1 MTEKLWLKCYD
12 PEVPPG
18 IDDYDGS
25 IIPSLL
31 EKKIASF
38 GGQTAVDFFGYTMTY
53 AALWEAVQQC
63 TRVLHS
69 IGLARGDRVALFLPN
84 CPHFIIAYYAA
95 LRLGAVIVPTNPL
108 YTEKELEFQIKDSGA
123 ETLVTL
129 DLLYSKVHKV
139 QPSVGLKRIIVGK
152 IQDYLP
158 PLKKFIYP
166 IIAQKGT
173 ENVPLEEKNGVVF
186 YQKLMKSKAPECEL
200 PKLSG
205 DDLAI
210 LQYTGGTTGSAKGAM
225 LTHKNIVINNT
236 MIRHWYTGLRPGKE
250 IFISVLPFFHTY
262 GMATALNLP
271 LSAGATI
278 VLFPKFVAKDILKAI
293 DAHKATVLP
302 GIPTIYSVLGSFRD
316 LGKYDIS
323 TIRFCISG
331 AAPLPL
337 TVLKDFERI
346 TGGIIIEGYG
356 LSEASPVTHCNP
368 RGGVRK
374 DGSIGLPVSD
384 TDCKVVDMDTG
395 QDLPEGSTGE
405 LCIRGPQ
412 VMKGYWNRPEE
423 TAATLRDGWLY
434 TGDIARMDEEGYFYI
449 VERKKDMIISE
460 GFNIYPREIEEFLL
474 THPKVADASVIGM
487 PDKIR
492 GERVYAFV
500 VLKEGIAATP
510 DEIARFCKEHLVRYK
525 APRKVIFRD
534 SIPRNLAGKNLR
546 RILREEA
553 AALSAADDEHDADR
567 EAPQAAE

>member
-1 MTEKLWLKCYD
+1 MKEKPWLRSYD
-12 PEVPPG
+12 PEVPPAV
-18 IDDYDGS
+18 DYDGS
-25 IIPSLL
+25 IIPWLL
-31 EKKIASF
+31 EKSIAPF
-38 GGQTAVDFFGYTMTY
+38 GAQNAVDFFGFTMTY
-53 AALWEAVQQC
+53 AALWEAVQEC

-69 IGLARGDRVALFLPN
+69 IGVARGDRVALFLPN
-84 CPHFIIAYYAA
+84 CPHFIITYYAA

-129 DLLYSKVHKV
+129 DLLYPKVYKV

-186 YQKLMKSKAPECEL
+186 YHKLMKTKAPECQL

-225 LTHKNIVINNT
+225 LTHKNIVVNNA

-262 GMATALNLP
+262 GMATSLNLP
-271 LSAGATI
+271 LSAGASI

-293 DAHKATVLP
+293 NAHKATVLP

-316 LGKYDIS
+316 IGKYNVS
-323 TIRFCISG
+323 TIRYCISG
-331 AAPLPL
+331 AAPLPV
-337 TVLKDFERI
+337 TVLKDFERL

-368 RGGVRK
+368 LKGVRK
-374 DGSIGLPVSD
+374 DGSIGLPVPG
-384 TDCKVVDMDTG
+384 TDCKIVDMDTG

-412 VMKGYWNRPEE
+412 LMQGYWNRPEE

-525 APRKVIFRD
+525 APRKIIFRD

-546 RILREEA
+546 RVLREEA
-553 AALSAADDEHDADR
+553 AALSAVD
-567 EAPQAAE
+567 EAPETPEAAE